1 MKKTYKPY
9 LAGIC
14 LVIHSLYAGSS
25 VVNNSA
31 NSCTGENINC
41 EQFTI
46 NSTAQTFVWDTDKV
60 EIIRLNKITTSKKLI
75 LDFPQQSF
83 FENGFLKRIYTFIPI
98 KGAQANEKI
107 QVLFVYFNTAY
118 TKELN
123 KSIPLTVAAE
133 IKKLKTDLKDSNVG
147 SILKVYRRFG
157 KSVDTVS
164 EWVEVGTF
172 SIAESAT
179 KGFAE
184 LSDAGLLSAKT
195 KTKDGKIIDMIIDLS
210 RDY

>member
-1 MKKTYKPY
+1 MKRTYKPY

-14 LVIHSLYAGSS
+14 LVIHSLYPGSN

-31 NSCTGENINC
+31 NTCTGENINC

-46 NSTAQTFVWDTDKV
+46 NSTGQTFVWKTDDV
-60 EIIRLNKITTSKKLI
+60 ELIGLNKITTSKKII

-83 FENGFLKRIYTFIPI
+83 FENGFFKRLYTFTPTNGN
-98 KGAQANEKI
+98 KSDEKI
-107 QVLFVYFNTAY
+107 QILFVFFDPQY
-118 TKELN
+118 TKELD
-123 KSIPLTVAAE
+123 KSIPLSVAADLKT
-133 IKKLKTDLKDSNVG
+133 IKKEFANGKLG

-157 KSVDTVS
+157 KWMNPLA

-172 SIAESAT
+172 SIAATET

-210 RDY
+210 RNY